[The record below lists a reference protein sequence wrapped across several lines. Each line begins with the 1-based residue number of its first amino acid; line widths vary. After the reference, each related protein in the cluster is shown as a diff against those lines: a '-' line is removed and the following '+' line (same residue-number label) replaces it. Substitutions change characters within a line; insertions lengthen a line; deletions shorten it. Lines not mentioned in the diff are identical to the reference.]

1 MNKVKEAKM
10 EQKNIITTILVI
22 GLVITSAI
30 LAINMKTGNTI
41 VTTNGEQRN
50 TISVSGQGKVSTQ
63 PDKAELYI
71 KITTEG
77 STATAAKDANSETSE
92 KVINAL
98 KGEGVPKKDI
108 ETNYYYLNKK
118 QEWDENQRKYV
129 DVGYEVN
136 HILKVTTTE
145 LDKVGKLLDTAVNAG
160 ANGVDSVNFGLTD
173 EKQKQVSG
181 EALKVA
187 AKEAEGKADSIAD
200 SVGVQLGKLVT
211 VSESNFVY
219 TPYVYRDVMY
229 AKAEAG
235 GAPATEIL
243 PQTLEITA
251 TVSLIYEIK

>member
-10 EQKNIITTILVI
+10 EQKNIITTLLVI
-22 GLVITSAI
+22 GLVLTSAI

-41 VTTNGEQRN
+41 VTTDGEQRN

-71 KITTEG
+71 RINAEG
-77 STATAAKDANSETSE
+77 RTATAAKDSNSELSE

-118 QEWDENQRKYV
+118 QEWDESQRKYV

-136 HILKVTTTE
+136 HVLKVTTTE
-145 LDKVGKLLDTAVNAG
+145 LDNVGKLLDTAVNAG

-181 EALKVA
+181 EALKIA
-187 AKEAEGKADSIAD
+187 AKEAEGKAESIAS

-211 VSESNFVY
+211 VSESNFIY
-219 TPYVYRDVMY
+219 TPYIYRDVMY
-229 AKAEAG
+229 SKAEA
-235 GAPATEIL
+235 AVPSTEIL
-243 PQTLEITA
+243 PRTLEITA
-251 TVSLIYEIK
+251 SVSLIYEIK